1 MLVVINIGVGSFVAC
16 SEPSNSTRGAAKPFK
31 VALLTPGPIS
41 DQSWNGSA
49 YAGLMRIQDSIEGA
63 KVSHIQTKTPAEFE
77 ENFRQYGAA
86 GYSLVIGHGFEFQDA
101 AARVGPEFPKT
112 IFVTTG
118 GSTVGAN
125 VAAMSFSFDEP
136 SYLAG
141 IVAGSMTKSGMIGCI
156 GGTELPPVKAAFA
169 AFAAGAKSVNP
180 RATVL
185 VSYIGNWDDASAG
198 KEQAL
203 AQLGRGADV
212 IFQDADAAGLGAFQA
227 VREARHAY
235 IIGSNANQN
244 AVAPEVTLG
253 SVVIDL
259 PHAFMLVAR
268 EVHSGHFKPRVMQ
281 MDMTLDV
288 VRWTVN
294 PAFASKIPAVAVH
307 AVDSVR
313 DLDAGRTVRAVPG
326 DGSDMNG
333 VQLHTVAAH
342 LDALLRVRE
351 TAGLPAGTEWPSGR
365 ASRSRDEDCRGRRR
379 VRANDSRRT
388 WRPARTCSSC
398 ITGCSGAACS
408 RSRERITR
416 GLRLLL
422 DHDVAL
428 YSAHLP
434 LDAHPTFGNSLLLA
448 RELGLQAGAGFARH
462 ESIDCGVRGTSD
474 IATSRPRVAAEC
486 VRPVARWFGGR
497 ERERTRPSHAPLGD
511 LLRRRCQRRH
521 AARGGTNSASTR

>member
-1 MLVVINIGVGSFVAC
+1 MLEINSRTVVLAALLVINIGVGSSVAC
-16 SEPSNSTRGAAKPFK
+16 SGSTRSTSGSERPFK

-49 YAGLMRIQDSIEGA
+49 YTGLMRIRDSIDGA
-63 KVSHIQTKTPAEFE
+63 QVSHIQTKPPAEFE

-112 IFVTTG
+112 IFITTG
-118 GSTVGAN
+118 GNTVGAN
-125 VAAMSFSFDEP
+125 VAAMSFSFAEP

-141 IVAGSMTKSGMIGCI
+141 IVAGAMTKSNVLGCI

-185 VSYIGNWDDASAG
+185 VSYIGNWEDASAG

-203 AQLGRGADV
+203 AQLGRGVDV

-235 IIGSNANQN
+235 IIGSNADQN
-244 AVAPEVTLG
+244 TVAPEVTLG

-259 PHAFMLVAR
+259 PHAFMVVAR
-268 EVHSGHFKPRVMQ
+268 EVRSGRFKPRVVQ

-294 PAFASKIPAVAVH
+294 PALAPKIPGDAVH

-313 DLDAGRTVRAVPG
+313 TLMLAGRFVP
-326 DGSDMNG
+326 N
-333 VQLHTVAAH
+333 
-342 LDALLRVRE
+342 
-351 TAGLPAGTEWPSGR
+351 
-365 ASRSRDEDCRGRRR
+365 
-379 VRANDSRRT
+379 
-388 WRPARTCSSC
+388 
-398 ITGCSGAACS
+398 
-408 RSRERITR
+408 
-416 GLRLLL
+416 
-422 DHDVAL
+422 
-428 YSAHLP
+428 
-434 LDAHPTFGNSLLLA
+434 
-448 RELGLQAGAGFARH
+448 AGAG
-462 ESIDCGVRGTSD
+462 SK
-474 IATSRPRVAAEC
+474 
-486 VRPVARWFGGR
+486 
-497 ERERTRPSHAPLGD
+497 
-511 LLRRRCQRRH
+511 
-521 AARGGTNSASTR
+521 